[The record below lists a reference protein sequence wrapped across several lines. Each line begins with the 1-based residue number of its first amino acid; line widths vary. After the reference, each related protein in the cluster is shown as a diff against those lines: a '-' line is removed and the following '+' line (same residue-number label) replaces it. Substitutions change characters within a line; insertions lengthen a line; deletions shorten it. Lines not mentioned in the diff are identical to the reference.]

1 MLKLAVTKNGMRC
14 HAGMRCFLDQEFV
27 DALKTNSVSLDNF
40 PFIFCSLC
48 SKSFHGVCARL
59 KANKLLTQSA
69 SWLCQEC
76 ASHKNKE
83 KPISCGK
90 SVAEL
95 DLETTESRQDR
106 LCDVET
112 VLTSVSNQQL
122 MKDLVKK
129 SGEEKNKLELDKVE
143 MLKMKQQM
151 DEMKQQMDEL
161 KMKLNED
168 NRRTSAKVE
177 IDEKFGNISHNWIP
191 RVITVEE
198 LLSELSTAKR
208 NSSSTSSN
216 DNDEMDVTIESDE
229 SSKMKM
235 IEDEKHEDSGINS
248 LDLEQESVLE
258 WKQAKSNWIDDSN
271 DDMIESESD
280 RSLHGIWNYAEESS
294 LRNCDAVRD
303 VKLLQ
308 QSWSDEHGWNMR
320 RGTFS
325 LNKYDLL
332 IYFRF
337 DESFGFDPGGLD
349 MTCGTGL
356 ANYDDENGHGKR
368 TVTMRIVEA
377 YFLVLIPRPDRHD
390 EGTSLEESIVR
401 SSTGVWGIC
410 H

>member
-48 SKSFHGVCARL
+48 SKSFHGVCAKL
-59 KANKLLTQSA
+59 KASKLRTESA
-69 SWLCQEC
+69 SWMCHEC
-76 ASHKNKE
+76 TSHSKIDSTVKTRWMLGICKKE
-83 KPISCGK
+83 NQFSCGK
-90 SVAEL
+90 SVAGL
-95 DLETTESRQDR
+95 NFETTDI
-106 LCDVET
+106 ET

-122 MKDLVKK
+122 MNNVIKQ
-129 SGEEKNKLELDKVE
+129 SGKEENKLEVE
-143 MLKMKQQM
+143 I
-151 DEMKQQMDEL
+151 DEMKQRMNEL
-161 KMKLNED
+161 ERKLNEA
-168 NRRTSAKVE
+168 NRETASKVE
-177 IDEKFGNISHNWIP
+177 IDEKAGNISHNLIP

-198 LLSELSTAKR
+198 MLREFSTDKR
-208 NSSSTSSN
+208 SSSSTSSN
-216 DNDEMDVTIESDE
+216 DNDEMDVTKECSE
-229 SSKMKM
+229 SSEIEL
-235 IEDEKHEDSGINS
+235 IEDEEHDDSGINS